1 MADFD
6 YLRGRVT
13 AHLDGGEKGL
23 VEVALGGYDQERDK
37 IHARVVQSMSGVYW
51 LPEIGDVVEAAVP
64 RVPGYEAHILRVHRP
79 ADDEQTQA
87 CWTEKNDVKQFRTRS
102 GHTVTLSDA
111 QDGALI
117 SIRTA
122 GGLECRLEDGPQ
134 SVTVKKREAPEQEY
148 HDEIEAGHVI
158 RTDPAAGTI
167 LKEGDTVTLSA
178 GKGISIRCGGAS
190 LEIDSGGGVAI
201 RAKGALDL
209 SGREITLSAQGSLT
223 AKGRQL
229 ALSGGM
235 TAELSGQTRL
245 QLSSSGITE
254 VKGGVIKL
262 N

>member
-134 SVTVKKREAPEQEY
+134 SVTVKKRDA
-148 HDEIEAGHVI
+148 D
-158 RTDPAAGTI
+158 TPALT
-167 LKEGDTVTLSA
+167 LDMQGDTVTLSA

-209 SGREITLSAQGSLT
+209 SGREITPSAQGSLT